1 MKKQKIFELRWKLE
15 KKVMRTIIGISVFSA
30 IILSDL
36 VDTLEDVVD
45 GLQDILYDIDIL
57 GLSSRQAGE
66 IAEMAIIYLMVVG
79 IDRLFT
85 KVFPWLFTKFKK
97 QSTQTEVSE

>member
-15 KKVMRTIIGISVFSA
+15 KKVLGTIIGITVFSA
-30 IILSDL
+30 VILSDM
-36 VDTLEDVVD
+36 TEILENVVD

-57 GLSSRQAGE
+57 NLSSRESAE
-66 IAEMAIIYLMVVG
+66 VAEMAIIYLMVLA

-85 KVFPWLFTKFKK
+85 KVFPWVVKK
-97 QSTQTEVSE
+97 LKKSTQTEVSE

>member
-15 KKVMRTIIGISVFSA
+15 KKVLGTIIGIAVFSA
-30 IILSDL
+30 VILSDM
-36 VDTLEDVVD
+36 TEILENVVD

-57 GLSSRQAGE
+57 NLSSRESAE
-66 IAEMAIIYLMVVG
+66 VAEMAIIYLMVLA

-85 KVFPWLFTKFKK
+85 KVFPWVVKK
-97 QSTQTEVSE
+97 LKKSTQTEVSE